1 MCHHSLIYHDRNA
14 KISMLFSGICL
25 RYCFCYLYAITLGN
39 KSKVEAC
46 KSCFPVLDV
55 ESGGGGMVFQ
65 AKSEKLVCFLNAKS
79 RNSGK
84 TKSKWLCLCDETV
97 ESEKEARRKVFSALN
112 SFYRLPKLCFNL

>member
-1 MCHHSLIYHDRNA
+1 
-14 KISMLFSGICL
+14 MLSSFGCGI
-25 RYCFCYLYAITLGN
+25 REGGGGGG
-39 KSKVEAC
+39 
-46 KSCFPVLDV
+46 
-55 ESGGGGMVFQ
+55 GGGGMVFQ